1 MDKGSNNFVKD
12 IVGIHKILPY
22 VDVRRDGAFRYTVSN
37 PGSWVAHIDTLAM
50 IKVGNMVIKDK
61 ILLKD
66 KEADVLCHKSLCL
79 SASGIKVRFGALILA
94 FYSWLDELPLPITR
108 RKMLHYINGVEKD
121 PELAEFA
128 VWTLVAR
135 NALGDEAVE
144 IATAIVEEI
153 RKIRLAVHTARRMAR
168 A

>member
-37 PGSWVAHIDTLAM
+37 PGSWVAHASNIVSTV
-50 IKVGNMVIKDK
+50 KVSIGNRQLV
-61 ILLKD
+61 LLKD
-66 KEADVLCHKSLCL
+66 RILLDGEEAELCLRSNQCL
-79 SASGIKVRFGALILA
+79 SAGGIKIRIGALVLA

-128 VWTLVAR
+128 VWALAAR
-135 NALGDEAVE
+135 NALFDEAIE
-144 IATAIVEEI
+144 IATALVEEI
-153 RKIRLAVHTARRMAR
+153 RRLRLAARV
-168 A
+168 